1 MMDILFEFSYPLLT
15 LYVISRC
22 YAILYD
28 TFALSQPTASGA
40 KPPYVEG
47 LPLYIARVIATPT
60 QRIEHQPLNLPLCQ
74 LPHDSSYCS
83 GSSDKLVINPV
94 LVKLVHCLAWLAW
107 VRLVSSDDDVM
118 HTPYLYFS
126 KKTVKA
132 SVNNRRGRSDNHN
145 WIRLGRLHWYW
156 TRDRLQY

>member
-1 MMDILFEFSYPLLT
+1 MMDILFEFSYPFLT

-47 LPLYIARVIATPT
+47 LPLYIARVIAAPT
-60 QRIEHQPLNLPLCQ
+60 QQIGHQPLDLPLCQ

-83 GSSDKLVINPV
+83 GSSDKLVINPGEV
-94 LVKLVHCLAWLAW
+94 RLIHRLAWVPMAK
-107 VRLVSSDDDVM
+107 VRLVSSDDDGV
-118 HTPYLYFS
+118 HTPDLYLP
-126 KKTVKA
+126 
-132 SVNNRRGRSDNHN
+132 RR
-145 WIRLGRLHWYW
+145 L
-156 TRDRLQY
+156 